1 MKQGLIIILLIL
13 TACNTIKKDNIF
25 CPPPLESQDTL
36 CHETIETDEI
46 FSSAMCMFLIDSI
59 LFIEDSFYRDTL
71 VWGFHTGEKKVTTA
85 YARKGRGPGEVLSTS
100 SNIQYDGSMNHFR
113 LYDVNSKKLIEYN
126 TKNKNFAEY
135 QLPYKDAL
143 FRENFVQELIKTDS
157 GYLGMGTGSL
167 FSTEKR
173 FLLFDDRYEL
183 KNTFEGY
190 PRIDGISLADM
201 AEIYLYAEE
210 IRIKPD
216 GSRLVYATYI
226 GGILEIFDLQHL
238 PDSLPLIRRHLY
250 YRPVYE
256 KNKSGIFATPEGTK
270 YGFENIY
277 VTDQAIY
284 ALLFA
289 SDRPEMAFP
298 NKMLVYDWDGNWIR
312 T

>member
-143 FRENFVQELIKTDS
+143 S
-157 GYLGMGTGSL
+157 G
-167 FSTEKR
+167 K
-173 FLLFDDRYEL
+173 
-183 KNTFEGY
+183 
-190 PRIDGISLADM
+190 
-201 AEIYLYAEE
+201 
-210 IRIKPD
+210 
-216 GSRLVYATYI
+216 
-226 GGILEIFDLQHL
+226 ILC
-238 PDSLPLIRRHLY
+238 R
-250 YRPVYE
+250 
-256 KNKSGIFATPEGTK
+256 N
-270 YGFENIY
+270 
-277 VTDQAIY
+277 
-284 ALLFA
+284 
-289 SDRPEMAFP
+289 
-298 NKMLVYDWDGNWIR
+298 
-312 T
+312 